1 MWYRWLRGDIYL
13 HTATTFHCT
22 LHTYTPDTYSSGK
35 TFTCWNLFVCFSLKL
50 RRFDDN
56 KVSQLFFLTEIVNC
70 LDTFVYFLS
79 KFSLK
84 KLLIFSCSSFVLF
97 SVDVVVVL
105 FVAVGL
111 FTLLLLLLWLLL
123 LLSRFV
129 LFLKKKISSAAAC
142 CRLLQIYTFFRK
154 CYNLL
159 KTFNSSQSQLLS
171 ISLTL
176 NSYFKYFISVHNFN

>member
-13 HTATTFHCT
+13 HTTTTFHCT

-84 KLLIFSCSSFVLF
+84 KLLIFFLFFFCSFLCWCSSSFVCCCRLVY
-97 SVDVVVVL
+97 SVFVVAVVVVA
-105 FVAVGL
+105 FVTFRL
-111 FTLLLLLLWLLL
+111 
-123 LLSRFV
+123 
-129 LFLKKKISSAAAC
+129 LFLKKKILCSS
-142 CRLLQIYTFFRK
+142 
-154 CYNLL
+154 
-159 KTFNSSQSQLLS
+159 LLS
-171 ISLTL
+171 TSANL
-176 NSYFKYFISVHNFN
+176 YFLSKVL